1 MHAGTPAVQI
11 IGSPRSGTSA
21 LSWALHA
28 HPDFDA
34 SPESDFIWLLY
45 GRGHLQRAYRQAAER
60 PDDPWLA
67 FHRMDFQEFCAHLG
81 RGIDAVFASRAAGL
95 RWVDSTPAHTLM
107 LGELPL
113 LLPKLKFLHVLRDG
127 REVVAS
133 MLHSG
138 FSEDWSEDFD
148 VACRTWRHFA
158 LCGLEFELTYPE
170 RVLRVDHASLVF
182 EPKEECAR
190 VLRFLESPH
199 HDGPASFL
207 SEQRVNSSYDNA
219 SSADVRMAKGT
230 ERLRRP
236 AWLDWSEAE
245 RARFWDI
252 AGDAMERLRLGW
264 RLRSSEDLSSC
275 EPASG
280 A

>member
-1 MHAGTPAVQI
+1 MPAGTPAVQI

-28 HPDFDA
+28 HPEFDA
-34 SPESDFIWLLY
+34 GPESDFIWLLY
-45 GRGHLQRAYRQAAER
+45 GRGRLQHAFRQAAER

-67 FHRMDFQEFCAHLG
+67 FHRMGFPEFCAHLG

-107 LGELPL
+107 LAELPL
-113 LLPKLKFLHVLRDG
+113 LLPNLKFLHVLRDG

-138 FSEDWSEDFD
+138 FGEAWSDDFD

-158 LCGLEFELTYPE
+158 LYGLEFEQAFPD
-170 RVLRVDHASLVF
+170 RVLRVDHASLVA

-190 VLRFLESPH
+190 MLRFLGSPP
-199 HDGPASFL
+199 HDGPACFL

-219 SSADVRMAKGT
+219 SIADVKIAKGT
-230 ERLRRP
+230 GRLRRP
-236 AWLDWSEAE
+236 AWLDWSDAQIV
-245 RARFWDI
+245 RFWDI

-264 RLRSSEDLSSC
+264 REPSASYLSPG
-275 EPASG
+275 EPASSP
-280 A
+280 